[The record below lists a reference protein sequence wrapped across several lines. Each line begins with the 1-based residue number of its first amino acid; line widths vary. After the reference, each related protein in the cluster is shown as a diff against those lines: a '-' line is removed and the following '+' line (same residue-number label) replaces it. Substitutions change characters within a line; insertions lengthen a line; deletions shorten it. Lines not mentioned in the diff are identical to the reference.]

1 METLNH
7 FFSSWLKEMVIFI
20 ESNTNPKYVIDCL
33 DIKMDLSGQI
43 INPKDLR
50 ILMVLKTSPWR

>member
-1 METLNH
+1 
-7 FFSSWLKEMVIFI
+7 MVIFI
-20 ESNTNPKYVIDCL
+20 ESNTDPKYVIDCL